1 MWEQESRARTQHLA
15 GIPSPPLEEPEP
27 EPASIP
33 DPVRIPASYAEFMD
47 AASTER
53 EKAQVQEEIST
64 ASGRRTEQAVS
75 SQNGSNTST
84 GRPSQHDA
92 RTTGPADPP
101 LAPAP
106 ATATSELG
114 ESPDISQ
121 SQQNLST
128 TPTTTTP
135 DQPVTKNDAAS
146 SADTKAPQHAPTSTH
161 TAENESG
168 GPNGSDPTPKAASA
182 PASDAPAAAVS
193 SVTTSTTQTT
203 VSSGSTVSALSTT
216 SLVPAPAGGE
226 SIYRTIMNRLTALEA
241 NHTLYARYVEEHTG
255 AVREMLR
262 RVGEDLGRAEGVVSR
277 LFTSYFCFYFPFP
290 IPNSI
295 SIYCIYSTLLLISI
309 CSTLLSFVCMTG
321 LLTRVYSA
329 RHRHRR
335 TRAR

>member
-27 EPASIP
+27 EPAPIP

-53 EKAQVQEEIST
+53 EKAQVQEDIRAAPGRQAEQT
-64 ASGRRTEQAVS
+64 AS
-75 SQNGSNTST
+75 SQNAST
-84 GRPSQHDA
+84 GHPSQHDA
-92 RTTGPADPP
+92 RTTGPAEPP
-101 LAPAP
+101 LVPAP
-106 ATATSELG
+106 TTATSELG
-114 ESPDISQ
+114 ESPEISQ
-121 SQQNLST
+121 SLQNLSTT

-135 DQPVTKNDAAS
+135 DQPATKNDTTS

-161 TAENESG
+161 TVESESGG

-182 PASDAPAAAVS
+182 PASDAPAAAAS
-193 SVTTSTTQTT
+193 SVTTSTTKTT

-295 SIYCIYSTLLLISI
+295 SIYCIYSTLLPISI